1 MSQVERIWPLLG
13 SWVVLFWHLV
23 LQVAK
28 PSWRLCQDHGWTLE
42 LRVVV
47 SLENSASVEEV
58 CDLLVLSCGL
68 GHPDILR
75 DFLAIISTAP
85 LLLSSADLLDK
96 EAAQALSFLR

>member
-1 MSQVERIWPLLG
+1 MSQVERIWPLLR
-13 SWVVLFWHLV
+13 SWVVLLWHLV

-47 SLENSASVEEV
+47 SLEKTASVEEV
-58 CDLLVLSCGL
+58 CDLLVLSSGL
-68 GHPDILR
+68 CHPDILR
-75 DFLAIISTAP
+75 DFLAIVSAAP
-85 LLLSSADLLDK
+85 LLLSSADLLDE